1 MSNYIH
7 PTNQTLLWNNVNK
20 IPEFQKLS
28 PPKKDLEF
36 KQMIEFFYHKVS
48 HKPILS
54 ISELQQINRDT
65 ILAFIPSQ
73 QAILQQQQQRIP
85 MDFTTRDPSGFTRD
99 PSGFTRDPSGFTRD
113 PSGFTRD
120 QGREPRIPTQNQFE
134 ERQNI
139 YKQMTTKPDLPSPEI
154 FKDKEDTAIENM
166 DVLINQYQ
174 KQREL
179 EFKQFIPPTPVL
191 VPPPHQQHPQHQPQQ
206 QQIITK
212 KNPHIQIFE
221 EISEK
226 EKEKIGILI
235 EDEGKNEKKVSFSS
249 NNQEYITED
258 DYWEKKMS
266 KLEER
271 IFLLEEKLLENEI
284 KQEVSLSLE
293 KIINQIE

>member
-7 PTNQTLLWNNVNK
+7 PTNQTLLWNTVNR

-73 QAILQQQQQRIP
+73 QPIQSQPTQP
-85 MDFTTRDPSGFTRD
+85 MDFTNGFTRD
-99 PSGFTRDPSGFTRD
+99 PN
-113 PSGFTRD
+113 GFTRD

-191 VPPPHQQHPQHQPQQ
+191 VPPPPPHPQ
-206 QQIITK
+206 ITK
-212 KNPHIQIFE
+212 KNPHIRILE

-271 IFLLEEKLLENEI
+271 IFLLEEKLLANEI
-284 KQEVSLSLE
+284 KQEVSFSLE
-293 KIINQIE
+293 NIINRI

>member
-7 PTNQTLLWNNVNK
+7 HTNQTLLWNTVNK

-28 PPKKDLEF
+28 PPKKDFEF
-36 KQMIEFFYHKVS
+36 KKVIEFFYRTVS
-48 HKPILS
+48 NKQILS
-54 ISELQQINRDT
+54 LYELQKINRDT

-73 QAILQQQQQRIP
+73 QPIQSQPTQQPTP
-85 MDFTTRDPSGFTRD
+85 MDFTRD
-99 PSGFTRDPSGFTRD
+99 PSSFTRD

-174 KQREL
+174 KQREF

-191 VPPPHQQHPQHQPQQ
+191 IPPPPPHP
-206 QQIITK
+206 QIITK
-212 KNPHIQIFE
+212 KNPHIRILE

-226 EKEKIGILI
+226 EKEKIGILM

-284 KQEVSLSLE
+284 KQEISLSLE

>member
-73 QAILQQQQQRIP
+73 QAILQQQQQQRIP
-85 MDFTTRDPSGFTRD
+85 MDFT
-99 PSGFTRDPSGFTRD
+99 TRDPSGFTRD

-179 EFKQFIPPTPVL
+179 EFKQFIPPTPST
-191 VPPPHQQHPQHQPQQ
+191 PQQ
-206 QQIITK
+206 QIATK
-212 KNPHIQIFE
+212 KNPHIRIFE

-258 DYWEKKMS
+258 DYWEKKM
-266 KLEER
+266 
-271 IFLLEEKLLENEI
+271 
-284 KQEVSLSLE
+284 
-293 KIINQIE
+293 